1 MPQGES
7 GPEPNEPETEDEQAS
22 GSESGWPHLSGLDLD
37 VCVEPSH
44 LPGSPL
50 EGEDE

>member
-22 GSESGWPHLSGLDLD
+22 GSESGWPHLSELDLD